1 MTVLVGTAS
10 VRMDLCGRV
19 VAGKSWMPACA
30 GMTVLVGA
38 WRCWWGLDGV
48 EIVMTVSDKSFW

>member
-1 MTVLVGTAS
+1 MDLCGRVVAGKSWMPACAGMTVLEGMAVLVGF
-10 VRMDLCGRV
+10 DLCGRV

-38 WRCWWGLDGV
+38 
-48 EIVMTVSDKSFW
+48 